1 MRGFAHPHTVEAA
14 LAGLNA
20 QLQSPHAE
28 VVRMRMAAGRMLT
41 TLVVGDADV
50 PGFDRP
56 AGDPI
61 WAGSLLPNI
70 LD

>member
-1 MRGFAHPHTVEAA
+1 MRGFAHRHTVEAA

-28 VVRMRMAAGRMLT
+28 VVRMRMAGRVLT

-61 WAGSLLPNI
+61 WAGSLVANI